1 MVPSLCLPRC
11 RALNAGRRLAVAL
24 LLSVAA
30 AGAHAT
36 EWTLGG
42 DWRADVSASERD
54 GRSGGRNIAPT
65 FKPRLRLCA
74 RRNLS
79 RRWRFR
85 APPLP
90 QALSGGRVFGFV
102 VDGVRAP
109 GPGTRLGVV
118 GF

>member
-24 LLSVAA
+24 LLSLAA

-54 GRSGGRNIAPT
+54 GRSGGYSSAT
-65 FKPRLRLCA
+65 TLKSRLRLYA
-74 RRNLS
+74 RRHLS
-79 RRWRFR
+79 AQGRFGD
-85 APPLP
+85 PK
-90 QALSGGRVFGFV
+90 S
-102 VDGVRAP
+102 
-109 GPGTRLGVV
+109 TRLNSSHVAT
-118 GF
+118 